1 MIARKFARLIWLL
14 LCQQCLWFFFG
25 QCSTRVPSDRGGG
38 GGGVGGGGEGISRMK
53 LFIYRRGEWS
63 TAIILSWWHPLEL
76 FLVRSALF
84 FSFMKKKDPYLQT
97 SIDHKNIDSWRETK
111 KKKNSPLRKMS
122 CHVKRYLPYLNYTLS
137 PLHSEPFPYVFRAF
151 QMNPYADLTTPTS
164 PFIDITC

>member
-1 MIARKFARLIWLL
+1 
-14 LCQQCLWFFFG
+14 
-25 QCSTRVPSDRGGG
+25 
-38 GGGVGGGGEGISRMK
+38 MK

-111 KKKNSPLRKMS
+111 KKKLSPSENVMS
-122 CHVKRYLPYLNYTLS
+122 CKKIFALFKLYTFSS
-137 PLHSEPFPYVFRAF
+137 PFRAF
-151 QMNPYADLTTPTS
+151 SLRFQSFSDEPIRGSHHPDVSFHWYYVLTYRLKT
-164 PFIDITC
+164 FISLCWIAPRKGSIQSSIPETQIRTWKVKSEYSKPPKRCL